1 VLVDFQVVSSM
12 EGEVVMRE
20 ISKFIAGFAANQLL
34 THGAM
39 AATDTEFT
47 MLGFAYTREFNA
59 IAAALG
65 RRDAGVDLLCL
76 VQWHGTPRA
85 LGRASGI

>member
-1 VLVDFQVVSSM
+1 
-12 EGEVVMRE
+12 MRE

-59 IAAALG
+59 IAAAFWGVVMLVLIYYAWFSGTG
-65 RRDAGVDLLCL
+65 RRE
-76 VQWHGTPRA
+76 R
-85 LGRASGI
+85 